1 MEQDV
6 VAADVRRLRVKPHV
20 AAMVSDFTVGRALG
34 MKWLIFFL
42 FGYLEK

>member
-20 AAMVSDFTVGRALG
+20 AAMVSDFTIGSAFG
-34 MKWLIFFL
+34 DEMPFL
-42 FGYLEK
+42 LPS